1 MHAVLSQDIGVNSDE
16 LGGLLGSFALHLRG
30 ERKSP
35 QTIKS
40 YTIGVRLFLAWCE
53 REGIDPALDRPTV
66 DKWIAAGL
74 DEGAEPATA
83 RARQLG
89 VRRFSAWLAEEGEIP
104 ADELAHMS
112 PPKLDVKTVPVLTDD
127 QLRAMIAACKGPR
140 LMDKRDEALLRF
152 MAETGARAGEVLALQ
167 LGDVNLQAG
176 TAVIRRG
183 KGGKART
190 VPFGPRT
197 GAAIDRYLRARR
209 HHRLASAP
217 ALWLGDRGKGF
228 AYYGLWDAL
237 RRRAQAAGIDRFH
250 PHMMRHTAADRWL
263 TAGGSEGG
271 LMAVAGWTRPD
282 MLMRYT
288 RARAEQR
295 AADEARRLNLGDL

>member
-1 MHAVLSQDIGVNSDE
+1 MDSGE
-16 LGGLLGSFALHLRG
+16 LTDLLGSFTLHLRG
-30 ERKSP
+30 ERKAA
-35 QTIKS
+35 QTMKS
-40 YTIGVRLFLAWCE
+40 YAIGVRLFLAWCE
-53 REGIDPALDRPTV
+53 REGIGPALDRPTV
-66 DKWIAAGL
+66 DKWVASLL
-74 DEGAEPATA
+74 DGGAEPATA
-83 RARQLG
+83 RSRQLA
-89 VRRFSAWLAEEGEIP
+89 VRRFSAWLAAEGEIP
-104 ADELAHMS
+104 GDQLAHMS
-112 PPKLDVKTVPVLTDD
+112 PPKLDVKAVPVLSDE

-140 LMDKRDEALLRF
+140 MMDKRDEALIRF

-217 ALWLGDRGKGF
+217 ALWLGDRGKAF
-228 AYYGLWDAL
+228 AYFGLRCAL
-237 RRRAQAAGIDRFH
+237 ADRAKTARIADFH

-263 TAGGSEGG
+263 SAGGSEGG

-295 AADEARRLNLGDL
+295 AAEEARKLNLGDL